1 MKVKIGPYKNWIGPY
16 QIADLLQY
24 IGFSEDFCHK
34 FGERLSKTYLS
45 NICEWIDS
53 KKRRKINVKIDK
65 YDIWNADYTLALIIL
80 PILKQIKEDKQ
91 GVPFVSNKDV
101 PEELHSNDE
110 EYFSNDSNFDLM
122 IKKWNYV
129 LDEMIFAF
137 ENILKPKVF
146 SSGNIEISW
155 KELENGNFELVKG
168 PMDTYKLDVESQKK
182 YEDHIQNGLILF
194 GKYYRGL
201 WT

>member
-45 NICEWIDS
+45 NICEWIYS

-129 LDEMIFAF
+129 LNEIIFAF
-137 ENILKPKVF
+137 ENILKPKDF
-146 SSGNIEISW
+146 SSGNIDISW
-155 KELENGNFELVKG
+155 KELDDGNFELVKG
-168 PMDTYKLDVESQKK
+168 PMDTYKLDVESEKK
-182 YEDHIQNGLILF
+182 HNDRIQNGLILF
-194 GKYYRGL
+194 GKYYRSL
-201 WT
+201 